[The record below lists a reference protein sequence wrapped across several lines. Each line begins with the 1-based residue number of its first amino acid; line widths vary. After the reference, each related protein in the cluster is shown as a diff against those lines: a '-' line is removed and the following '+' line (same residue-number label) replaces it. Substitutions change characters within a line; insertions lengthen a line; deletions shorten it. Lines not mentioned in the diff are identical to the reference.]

1 MAKSS
6 LLMRADSSGEGSNR
20 LMMVDRRSA
29 CTTDSVANRPHTHTH
44 KFPPPQRKH
53 RMWVVTIIAVSCLFV
68 GTSLAGVK
76 DLGSHFRFYDQSPTP
91 NTEPDPRGLSQG
103 GALDMENI
111 PLEFHKENTVT
122 NNLPLEG
129 FEDEDYI
136 DFDKILAEGG
146 DDYSEG
152 DEIDEI
158 ATPAPDI
165 NIFAEPS
172 DPKTRRA
179 RLLRLFHGHSRLQR
193 INLVNAQFG
202 FKLYRSLRNDVNQT
216 DNILLAPI
224 GISIAM
230 GMMSLGAGPGT
241 HAQLYQTLGFAD
253 FVNASHHYD
262 NATVHKLFRKL
273 THRLFRRNFGYTLRS
288 VNDLYVK
295 KEVAVEP
302 SFRANTKSYYFAEPQ
317 SVDFEDKAFLDK
329 ANWRISKL
337 TKGLI
342 REPLKSVDP
351 SMVLMLL
358 NYLYFKGTWQQKFPK
373 ERTHYRN
380 FRVNEKTNVRV
391 PMMQNKGNYLVAAD
405 HELQC
410 DILQL
415 PYAGNISMLIALP
428 RKISGMRN
436 LEKEISPTVVNK
448 WLSNMTNRTRE
459 VVFPKFKLEQSYDL
473 IDNLKEMGLTDLFE
487 EKGDFTGMT
496 SEKIAINWLK
506 HQGTITVNEEGTEAA
521 ALTQVGFMPLSSQIH
536 FIIDHP
542 FLFLIYEHRTDCL
555 VFIGR
560 VVDPSQS

>member
-1 MAKSS
+1 
-6 LLMRADSSGEGSNR
+6 
-20 LMMVDRRSA
+20 
-29 CTTDSVANRPHTHTH
+29 
-44 KFPPPQRKH
+44 
-53 RMWVVTIIAVSCLFV
+53 MWVVTVIAVSILLV
-68 GTSLAGVK
+68 APSLAGVK
-76 DLGSHFRFYDQSPTP
+76 DLGSHFSFHDQSPTP
-91 NTEPDPRGLSQG
+91 KTDPRSLGQS
-103 GALDMENI
+103 GALDMEKI

-122 NNLPLEG
+122 NDLTLEG

-158 ATPAPDI
+158 ATAAPDI
-165 NIFAEPS
+165 DIFAESS

-179 RLLRLFHGHSRLQR
+179 RILRLFHGRSRLQR
-193 INLVNAQFG
+193 INLMNAHFG
-202 FKLYRSLRNDVNQT
+202 FNLYRSLRNDVNQT
-216 DNILLAPI
+216 DNILLAPV

-230 GMMSLGAGPGT
+230 GMMSLGAGPRT
-241 HAQLYQTLGFAD
+241 HDQLYRVLRFAD

-295 KEVAVEP
+295 KEVMVKP
-302 SFRANTKSYYFAEPQ
+302 GFRADTKAYYFAEPQ
-317 SVDFEDKAFLDK
+317 SVDFKDKTFLDK
-329 ANWRISKL
+329 ANQRISKL

-351 SMVLMLL
+351 NMVLMLL
-358 NYLYFKGTWQQKFPK
+358 NYLYFKGTWEQKFPK
-373 ERTHYRN
+373 EMTHYRN
-380 FRVNEKTNVRV
+380 FRVNDKTNVRV
-391 PMMQNKGNYLVAAD
+391 PMMQNKGNYMAAAD

-415 PYAGNISMLIALP
+415 PYAGNISMLITLP

-436 LEKEISPTVVNK
+436 LEQEISPTVVNK
-448 WLSNMTNRTRE
+448 WLSNMNNRTRE
-459 VVFPKFKLEQSYDL
+459 VVFPRFQLEQSYDL
-473 IDNLKEMGLTDLFE
+473 IDNLKKMGLTDLFE
-487 EKGDFTGMT
+487 KTGDFTDMT
-496 SEKIAINWLK
+496 SEKISINWLK

-521 ALTQVGFMPLSSQIH
+521 ALTQVGFMPLSSQIR
-536 FIIDHP
+536 FVIDRP

-555 VFIGR
+555 IFIGR
-560 VVDPSQS
+560 VVNPSKS